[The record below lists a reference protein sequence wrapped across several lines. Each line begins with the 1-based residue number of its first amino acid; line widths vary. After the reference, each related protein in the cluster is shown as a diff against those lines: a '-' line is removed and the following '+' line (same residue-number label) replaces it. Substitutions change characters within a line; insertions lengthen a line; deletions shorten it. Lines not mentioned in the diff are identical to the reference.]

1 MSGSDVGHVFVYG
14 TLRRGFTNHG
24 RDVLALHGRFLS
36 QTTVQ
41 GELYDLGSFPALVI
55 EEAAS
60 SRVHGEV
67 YELTREPA
75 RAIERLD
82 RYEGARGP
90 DPLPYDRIARRV
102 TLSDGTEVEA
112 WTYVWTGEVDQGQ
125 PIASGDYVAY
135 LEDD

>member
-1 MSGSDVGHVFVYG
+1 MPRSDVGRVFVYG

-24 RDVLALHGRFLS
+24 RDVLTLHGRFLS
-36 QTTVQ
+36 EATVE
-41 GELYDLGSFPALVI
+41 GELYDLGSFPALVV
-55 EEAAS
+55 EEDPS

-90 DPLPYDRIARRV
+90 DPLPYDRTARRV

-112 WTYVWTGEVDQGQ
+112 WTYVWTGELEQGQ
-125 PIASGDYVAY
+125 RVPSGDYVAY
-135 LEDD
+135 LDQR